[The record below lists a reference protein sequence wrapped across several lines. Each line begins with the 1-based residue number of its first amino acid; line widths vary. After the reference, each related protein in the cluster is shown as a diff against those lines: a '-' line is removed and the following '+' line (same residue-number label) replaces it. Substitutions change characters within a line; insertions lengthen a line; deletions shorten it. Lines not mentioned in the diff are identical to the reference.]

1 MATTANTGS
10 SARRRGPSKGDLK
23 ERAILVTA
31 ERLLAKKSL
40 HEISVDE
47 LARGAKISR
56 PTFYFYFE
64 SKFAVVRALVEE
76 IVEDTY
82 AAALRWLERTDEP
95 PDEAIRSSIEVGTR
109 HWRDHGPVLR
119 AAVQTLEIFPEME
132 RFWEIITRRF
142 VDAVA
147 VQIERER
154 EAGLAPDGPPSAHA
168 LATALIW
175 MDERCFYTASLGI
188 DPSLSYDEL
197 IETLTTVWLRSIYG
211 TDKPLEHPSDNG
223 AATAAPAAA

>member
-1 MATTANTGS
+1 VPTTTKTDS
-10 SARRRGPSKGDLK
+10 TARRRGPSKGDLK

-64 SKFAVVRALVEE
+64 SKFAVVRTLVEE

-82 AAALRWLERTDEP
+82 SAALRWLERTDEP

-119 AAVQTLEIFPEME
+119 AAVQTLDIFPEME
-132 RFWEIITRRF
+132 RFWEAITRRF

-147 VQIERER
+147 VQIDRER
-154 EAGLAPDGPPSAHA
+154 EAGLAPDGPPSARA

-175 MDERCFYTASLGI
+175 MDERCFYTASLGT

-211 TDKPLEHPSDNG
+211 TDKPVGQPPVDRV
-223 AATAAPAAA
+223 AAAPTAA

>member
-1 MATTANTGS
+1 M
-10 SARRRGPSKGDLK
+10 
-23 ERAILVTA
+23 TA

-47 LARGAKISR
+47 LAKGARISR

-82 AAALRWLERTDEP
+82 TAALRWLERTDEP

-109 HWRDHGPVLR
+109 HWREHGPVLR
-119 AAVQTLEIFPEME
+119 AAVQTLEIFPEMD
-132 RFWEIITRRF
+132 RFWEQVTRRF

-154 EAGLAPDGPPSAHA
+154 EAGLALDGPPSAHA

-175 MDERCFYTASLGI
+175 MDERCFYTASLGAN
-188 DPSLSYDEL
+188 PSLNDDEL
-197 IETLTTVWLRSIYG
+197 IETLTAVWLRSIYG
-211 TDKPLEHPSDNG
+211 TDKPLEQPSENG
-223 AATAAPAAA
+223 AAATPTAA

>member
-1 MATTANTGS
+1 VATTAKTS
-10 SARRRGPSKGDLK
+10 SKARRRGPSKGDLK

-40 HEISVDE
+40 HEVSVDE
-47 LARGAKISR
+47 LAKGAKISR

-76 IVEDTY
+76 IVEETY

-95 PDEAIRSSIEVGTR
+95 PDEAIRASIEVSTR

-119 AAVQTLEIFPEME
+119 AAVQTLEVFPEME
-132 RFWEIITRRF
+132 RFWEAITRRF
-142 VDAVA
+142 VEAVA
-147 VQIERER
+147 VQIDRER
-154 EAGLAPDGPPSAHA
+154 EAGLAPDGPPSARA

-175 MDERCFYTASLGI
+175 MNERCFYTASLGI
-188 DPSLSYDEL
+188 DPSLNYDEL

-211 TDKPLEHPSDNG
+211 TDKPVEHRSLDAA
-223 AATAAPAAA
+223 AATPTAA